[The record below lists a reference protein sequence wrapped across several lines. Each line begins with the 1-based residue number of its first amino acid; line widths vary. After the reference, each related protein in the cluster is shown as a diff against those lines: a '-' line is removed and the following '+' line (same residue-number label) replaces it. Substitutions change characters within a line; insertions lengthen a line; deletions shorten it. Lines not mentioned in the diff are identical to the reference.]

1 MAQKAA
7 RRATRHIGHRKFP
20 GVARGEASKLF
31 CASQTSCDEH
41 VPMHTGETLTR
52 NELLL
57 QEPGEFSRRTALI
70 TQGPALSTRA
80 RVVQPCR

>member
-1 MAQKAA
+1 MARKAA

-20 GVARGEASKLF
+20 GVARVVGEASKLF

-41 VPMHTGETLTR
+41 VPMHTGEILTR

-57 QEPGEFSRRTALI
+57 QEPGEFLVE
-70 TQGPALSTRA
+70 LL
-80 RVVQPCR
+80 